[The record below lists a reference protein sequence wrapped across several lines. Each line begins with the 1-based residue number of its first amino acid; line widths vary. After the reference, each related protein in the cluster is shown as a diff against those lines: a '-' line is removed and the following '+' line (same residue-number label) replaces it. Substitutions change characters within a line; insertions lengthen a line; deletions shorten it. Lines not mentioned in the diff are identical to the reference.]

1 MPTSRQRTHFVVER
15 GADHA
20 ADDAPGRR
28 PVATEL
34 LTAANFNSAPPGIAG
49 GATGSLRSLG
59 DANGRH
65 SQFSCGASAAATE
78 DPYLAGL
85 RCLRQRR

>member
-28 PVATEL
+28 PVANEL
-34 LTAANFNSAPPGIAG
+34 LTAANLDSAPPGIAG
-49 GATGSLRSLG
+49 GATDNLRSLG
-59 DANGRH
+59 DASGRH
-65 SQFSCGASAAATE
+65 SKFS
-78 DPYLAGL
+78 
-85 RCLRQRR
+85 